1 MNLEARKIEFVKE
14 FLKIQ
19 SEEVISKLEKILMKE
34 NKSYIEENEF
44 KPMTV
49 EEFNGRID
57 KSLEDSKNDNVI
69 KASDLKAKID
79 KWS

>member
-1 MNLEARKIEFVKE
+1 MNLEARKIEFVQK

-19 SEEVISKLEKILMKE
+19 SEDVISLLEQILRK
-34 NKSYIEENEF
+34 KTKVYSEEDSF

-49 EEFNGRID
+49 DELNERID
-57 KSLEDSKNDNVI
+57 KSLEDSKNGNVI